1 MDKISNH
8 ISFKEATYSN
18 TALDKGI
25 SNEPNA
31 EQLSN
36 MKRVAELV
44 FEPLRAWY
52 GKPIKINSF
61 FRSEKL
67 NVAVGGAKNS
77 DHKFGRAI
85 DISAGSKV
93 ENKKLFDW
101 LKANVEYDQ
110 LINEYDYRWIHV
122 SYNINKNRK
131 QVLVIK

>member
-1 MDKISNH
+1 MEKISNH

-110 LINEYDYRWIHV
+110 LINEYDYRWVHV

>member
-1 MDKISNH
+1 MEKISNH

-18 TALDKGI
+18 TAIDKGI

-44 FEPLRAWY
+44 FEPLRSWY

-110 LINEYDYRWIHV
+110 LINEYDYRWVHV

>member
-1 MDKISNH
+1 MEKISNH

-44 FEPLRAWY
+44 FEPLRLWY

-101 LKANVEYDQ
+101 IKANVEYDQ
-110 LINEYDYRWIHV
+110 LINEYDYRWVHV

>member
-1 MDKISNH
+1 MEKISNH

-25 SNEPNA
+25 SNKPNE

-44 FEPLRAWY
+44 FEPLRSWY

-110 LINEYDYRWIHV
+110 LINEYDYRWVHV

>member
-1 MDKISNH
+1 MEKISNH

-44 FEPLRAWY
+44 FEPLRSWY

-110 LINEYDYRWIHV
+110 LINEYDYRWVHV

>member
-1 MDKISNH
+1 MEKISNH

-18 TALDKGI
+18 TALNKGI

-85 DISAGSKV
+85 DISAESKV

-110 LINEYDYRWIHV
+110 LINEYDYRWVHV

>member
-1 MDKISNH
+1 MEKISNH

-101 LKANVEYDQ
+101 LKANIEYDQ
-110 LINEYDYRWIHV
+110 LINEYDYRWVHV

>member
-1 MDKISNH
+1 MEKISNH

>member
-1 MDKISNH
+1 MEKISNH

-18 TALDKGI
+18 TAIDKGI

-44 FEPLRAWY
+44 FEPLRLWY

-110 LINEYDYRWIHV
+110 LINEYDYRWVHV

>member
-1 MDKISNH
+1 MEKISNH

-25 SNEPNA
+25 SNKPNE

-44 FEPLRAWY
+44 FEPLRSWY

-85 DISAGSKV
+85 DISAGSQV

-110 LINEYDYRWIHV
+110 LINEYDYRWVHV

-131 QVLVIK
+131 QVLVRK

>member
-1 MDKISNH
+1 MEKISNH

-101 LKANVEYDQ
+101 IKANVEYDQ
-110 LINEYDYRWIHV
+110 LINEYDYRWVHV

>member
-1 MDKISNH
+1 MEKISNH

-25 SNEPNA
+25 SNEPNE

-67 NVAVGGAKNS
+67 NVAVGGVKNS

-110 LINEYDYRWIHV
+110 LINEYDYRWVHV

>member
-1 MDKISNH
+1 MEKISNH

-18 TALDKGI
+18 TAIDKGI

-110 LINEYDYRWIHV
+110 LINEYDYRWVHV

>member
-1 MDKISNH
+1 MEKISNH

-18 TALDKGI
+18 TAIDKGI
-25 SNEPNA
+25 PNEPNS

-44 FEPLRAWY
+44 FEPLRSWY

>member
-1 MDKISNH
+1 MEKISNH

-25 SNEPNA
+25 SNKPNE

-44 FEPLRAWY
+44 FEPLRSWY
-52 GKPIKINSF
+52 VKPIKINSF

-85 DISAGSKV
+85 DISAGSQV

-110 LINEYDYRWIHV
+110 LINEYDYRWVHV

-131 QVLVIK
+131 QVLVRK